1 MILGLIAECLGADAQ
16 VTQAHGQDAG
26 VVLEVDD

>member
-16 VTQAHGQDAG
+16 VTQAHGQDAD